1 MAFRI
6 CNLVPH
12 HQVAALDNTKG
23 DLGRGNVIAIDDA
36 GSLWLKRASGWVQI
50 TQGGASPAEV
60 SVPVAGSVTIK
71 NSAGTTLRT
80 LTAAAGVV
88 TLAATDT
95 IVGNGDSI
103 VLKKSDGTTTS
114 SGNATL
120 NSPATA
126 VVAAGVLSNVRASA

>member
-1 MAFRI
+1 MAFRL
-6 CNLVPH
+6 CNLVPT

-23 DLGRGNVIAIDDA
+23 DLGRGNILAMDDN
-36 GSLWLKRASGWVQI
+36 GSLWLKRSTGWVQI
-50 TQGGASPAEV
+50 TQGGSSPSEV
-60 SVPVAGSVTIK
+60 AVPVAGSVTIK

-114 SGNATL
+114 AGNATL